1 MQRRDCRRLGR
12 ERRSPAPHPCGPG
25 AVEFTAIPGVSVN
38 APTFDSKKI
47 PMPAILNVLG
57 TPLETCSADPLTGYF
72 RDGLCNTCTE
82 DVGEHTICVEMN
94 EEFLLFARARGND
107 LLAPRLEVGFPG
119 LLPGD
124 RWCVCLPRWIE
135 AFEAGVVARVHL
147 RATHQEVTDSVPL
160 AILEQVAYHDG

>member
-1 MQRRDCRRLGR
+1 MSRDALAGPACMRPPA
-12 ERRSPAPHPCGPG
+12 RSSSSRYR
-25 AVEFTAIPGVSVN
+25 VYRSLS
-38 APTFDSKKI
+38 PTFDSEKI
-47 PMPAILNVLG
+47 PMPVILNVLG

-82 DVGEHTICVEMN
+82 DLGEHTICVEMN
-94 EEFLLFARARGND
+94 EEFLVFARARGND